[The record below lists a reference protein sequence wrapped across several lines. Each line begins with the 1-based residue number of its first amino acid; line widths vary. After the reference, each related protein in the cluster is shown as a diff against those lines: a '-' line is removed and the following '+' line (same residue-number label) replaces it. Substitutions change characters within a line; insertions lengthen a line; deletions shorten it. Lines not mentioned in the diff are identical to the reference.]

1 MARFL
6 VRRCLWGVVL
16 LVLVSAATFAIFYL
30 LPSADPAVL
39 RAGRGATPQTIAA
52 VRHDLGLDRPVT
64 AQYWHFLTQLVLH
77 FDLGYSYTSGAPVSS
92 LIADGLPATISLAAG
107 AIVVWLLV
115 GIPLGI
121 LSALRPRSWFDRL
134 AMGGAL
140 VALSAPV
147 YWLGLVVLYLFA
159 DDIGRWPLLPGAG
172 SYVGLTRDPWHWLTA
187 LVLPWLVLA
196 STFAAIYARVLRTS
210 LIETMQE
217 DYVRTARA
225 KGASERVVLFR
236 HALRNA
242 LIPVTTVAGL
252 IAGFLVAG
260 AVIIE
265 SVFRLPGVGQLVY
278 DSINNRDLVVIKNVV
293 ILFTI
298 LVLIVNLL
306 VDLAYAL
313 LDPRPRVTA

>member
-121 LSALRPRSWFDRL
+121 VSALRPRSWFDRL

-225 KGASERVVLFR
+225 KGISERRVVLR
-236 HALRNA
+236 HGVRNA
-242 LIPVTTVAGL
+242 LGPLVTLLGL
-252 IAGFLVAG
+252 DVGVLLGG
-260 AVIIE
+260 AVLTE
-265 SVFRLPGVGQLVY
+265 AVFGIPGIGRLNY
-278 DSINNRDLVVIKNVV
+278 TAITTSDLPVIQGTVLLAALFIVVANIVV
-293 ILFTI
+293 D
-298 LVLIVNLL
+298 V
-306 VDLAYAL
+306 AYAL
-313 LDPRPRVTA
+313 LDPRVRLDG